1 MRRLLPWIFG
11 ILLLEMGFARANTFE
26 LQKTLPVYLTGV
38 EYHLV
43 LQHSAPDSVHTFFL
57 ESPDRSLQKILG
69 RVQGAGPGNEIHL
82 SVIRFARSGTYRL
95 KDPVSGWQATFRV
108 MPGWLSLLPPFIAI
122 LFALI
127 FRQVIL
133 ALFSGIWLGATFV
146 FGYNPGLGLLYSLTE
161 YIGKAPANEERM
173 AILIFSMALGGM
185 VGVISR
191 AGGTRGI
198 VESLKHFASDRKK
211 GQLATWLMGV
221 LIFFDDYA
229 NTLIVGNTMRPLT
242 DKLRISREKLS
253 YLVDST
259 AAPVAN
265 IAIIS
270 TWIGYQLSLMN
281 EAFNGLGLHINPYI
295 TFFRTIPFNYY
306 PLFTL
311 AFGLFVALTGRDLFS
326 MYRAE
331 KRAFKEGLVMRK
343 EAVPLADLD
352 NSELN
357 PRPGTPLRWYN
368 ALVPI
373 LTVIAVTLVGL
384 WLTGYANAQQSG
396 LLTKPLSKVQFVSVV
411 IGQADSFKVLMWASF
426 LGGGVAI
433 FLAVVQKILSLNQA
447 LLAWVGGVKAM
458 TMAAIILTLAWSIGN
473 ICTDLQTADYVI
485 ALTKGFLSPHLIP
498 VAAFLVAGLISLST
512 GTSWGTMAILLPI
525 VIPIAY
531 HLPRLDPGINASLQ
545 NTIFLSSIAS
555 ILAGA
560 TFGDHCS
567 PISDTT
573 IMSSMASGAD
583 HVDHV
588 RTQLPYA
595 SMAAAASLF
604 FGYFLVGWGVP
615 AWLALLL
622 GFGALYAVVRFLG
635 KRVEE
640 A

>member
-1 MRRLLPWIFG
+1 MRRLFPWIFW
-11 ILLLEMGFARANTFE
+11 ILLVEFAPVRATTFE
-26 LQKTLPVYLTGV
+26 LQKTFPVYLTRV

-43 LQHSAPDSVHTFFL
+43 LRHHVSDSLRTFLL
-57 ESPDRSLQKILG
+57 ESPDHSVRTIVGQ
-69 RVQGAGPGNEIHL
+69 VQGAVAESEIHL
-82 SVIRFARSGTYRL
+82 PVIRFAKSGTYRL
-95 KDPVSGWQATFRV
+95 KEPISGWQISFRV
-108 MPGWLSLLPPFIAI
+108 VPGWLSLLPPLMAI

-146 FGYNPGLGLLYSLTE
+146 FGYNPGLGFLYSLTE

-185 VGVISR
+185 VGVISK

-198 VESLKHFASDRKK
+198 VESLKHFASDRRR

-281 EAFNGLGLHINPYI
+281 EAFNSLGLHINPYV
-295 TFFRTIPFNYY
+295 TFFKTIPFNYY

-326 MYRAE
+326 MFRAE
-331 KRAFKEGLVMRK
+331 KRAFKEGLVMR
-343 EAVPLADLD
+343 ENAIPLADLE
-352 NSELN
+352 NSELT
-357 PRPGTPLRWYN
+357 PKPDTPLRWYN

-373 LTVIAVTLVGL
+373 LTVITVTLGGL
-384 WLTGYANAQQSG
+384 WFTGYANALQGG
-396 LLTKPLSKVQFVSVV
+396 LLDRPLSKIQFVSVV

-426 LGGGVAI
+426 LGGIVAI
-433 FLAVVQKILSLNQA
+433 LLAIVQRILSLNQA

-458 TMAAIILTLAWSIGN
+458 VMAAIILTLAWSIGN
-473 ICTDLQTADYVI
+473 ICTDLQTAEYVI
-485 ALTKGFLSPHLIP
+485 ALTKGMLSPHLIP
-498 VAAFLVAGLISLST
+498 VAAFLLAGLISLST

-531 HLPRLDPGINASLQ
+531 HLPRLDPTIGASLQ
-545 NTIFLSSIAS
+545 DTIFLSSIAS

-595 SMAAAASLF
+595 FMAAAASLF
-604 FGYFLVGWGVP
+604 FGYFLVGWGLP
-615 AWLALLL
+615 PWLALLF
-622 GFGALYAVVRFLG
+622 GFLALYAVVRFWG
-635 KRVEE
+635 RRVEE